1 MSRTLHYQ
9 AVSWQHRERS
19 WLEVFRALRLTSGLV
34 VVLFALIAGL
44 AMFNT
49 LAMIVIDK
57 TRDIAILRSIGFT
70 RGDITAIFLWQAALV
85 LGAGLAAGCLLGLGG
100 TWAISVLPVRIR
112 GIFAADTFVV
122 SWSAWHYLQGVTLA
136 AIMVMAASLLPARK
150 AAQLEPSDILRG
162 GAGPMT
168 AEGPTAPDGVPAI
181 RCHNLH
187 RHLGQGEG
195 RVHALRGVSLAVEP
209 GKTCAIVGP
218 SGCGKST
225 LLFLLGLLDRPE
237 EGEIWL
243 RGRAVAPQTDAERT
257 SARAEHL
264 GFIFQFHFLL
274 PEFTALENVM
284 LPMRKLGRLAP
295 AAREARAAGLL
306 DAVGLGDKAG
316 RLATQL
322 SGGEQ
327 QRVAIARALANS
339 PAVILADEP
348 TGNLDARNSEAV
360 FELIAGLA
368 RQHRQAVVMVTH
380 NPEMAARCDL
390 ARPMRDGQFIG

>member
-1 MSRTLHYQ
+1 
-9 AVSWQHRERS
+9 
-19 WLEVFRALRLTSGLV
+19 
-34 VVLFALIAGL
+34 
-44 AMFNT
+44 
-49 LAMIVIDK
+49 
-57 TRDIAILRSIGFT
+57 
-70 RGDITAIFLWQAALV
+70 
-85 LGAGLAAGCLLGLGG
+85 
-100 TWAISVLPVRIR
+100 
-112 GIFAADTFVV
+112 
-122 SWSAWHYLQGVTLA
+122 
-136 AIMVMAASLLPARK
+136 
-150 AAQLEPSDILRG
+150 
-162 GAGPMT
+162 MT
-168 AEGPTAPDGVPAI
+168 AATAAPRNGEPAI
-181 RCHNLH
+181 RCANLH
-187 RHLGQGEG
+187 RHLGQGNG
-195 RVHALRGVSLAVEP
+195 RVHALRGVSLAVEA

-243 RGRAVAPQTDAERT
+243 RGRPVAPQTDAERT
-257 SARAEHL
+257 AERSEHL

-274 PEFTALENVM
+274 PEFTTLENVM

-295 AAREARAAGLL
+295 GAMEARAAELL
-306 DAVGLGDKAG
+306 AAVGLGAKTG

-327 QRVAIARALANS
+327 QRVAIARALANA

-368 RQHRQAVVMVTH
+368 RQHGQAVVMVTH
-380 NPEMAARCDL
+380 NPEMAARCDV